1 MPSSGRTLCR
11 GLRGVRARRRPAGGW
26 GRCPP
31 ASPVDR
37 APPARQPDGPPS
49 PPLQVNAFTSFVF
62 PMVVISVL
70 NTVIANK
77 LTVMVR
83 QAAEQGQAGAAGG
96 PHGAFSM
103 SVEPGR
109 VQTLRHGVRVLRT

>member
-1 MPSSGRTLCR
+1 MAGPCAEGSEGSGPGGDPR
-11 GLRGVRARRRPAGGW
+11 GAGAGARLPALGTE
-26 GRCPP
+26 
-31 ASPVDR
+31 
-37 APPARQPDGPPS
+37 PPS

-77 LTVMVR
+77 LTIMVR